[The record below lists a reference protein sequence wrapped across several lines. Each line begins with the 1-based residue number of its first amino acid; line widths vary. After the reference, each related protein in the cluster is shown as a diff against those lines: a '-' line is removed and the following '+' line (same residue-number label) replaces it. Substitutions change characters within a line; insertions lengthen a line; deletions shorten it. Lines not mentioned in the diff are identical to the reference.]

1 VEQRTTAPREATMNA
16 MPMNVAQQLVA
27 DRRASYEGFASRRR
41 LRMLSRRAVYE
52 AASQT
57 PVAHSGAAPTADDS
71 RVGSTPGTA
80 AFTVA

>member
-1 VEQRTTAPREATMNA
+1 MNA

-52 AASQT
+52 ASET
-57 PVAHSGAAPTADDS
+57 SGAHPAPAATPAAGS
-71 RVGSTPGTA
+71 RAGIAPGT

>member
-1 VEQRTTAPREATMNA
+1 MNA

-52 AASQT
+52 AANEA
-57 PVAHSGAAPTADDS
+57 PVARPLATTAGDS
-71 RVGSTPGTA
+71 RVGSTPGA
-80 AFTVA
+80 AALTVA

>member
-27 DRRASYEGFASRRR
+27 DRRASYEGFAARRR

-52 AASQT
+52 ATSETSVAPRAAVATT
-57 PVAHSGAAPTADDS
+57 PADS
-71 RVGSTPGTA
+71 RVGTTPGP